1 VTGGPAES
9 GRDATWS
16 VEDIP
21 YRALAPER
29 VREDRLL
36 FHIVA
41 SAAFVEIT
49 SDVYTRNLVKFFHGD
64 SEVVEWLESSWEKD
78 EVQHGVALK
87 RYVQTAW
94 PEFDWDAA
102 YRNFI
107 AEFME
112 FCSVDQLSSTRALE
126 MVSRCVVETG
136 TAAFYRMLANASPEP
151 VLRQIASNISLDEV
165 RHFKHF
171 YRYFLRHRD
180 NEQTSRRAVL
190 STLWARLG
198 EIDSEDAYYSFKH
211 VYLAR
216 HPGIAFDNRAYK
228 AYRNGVRKICKRHF
242 PYEMATKMLLKP
254 LDLGVPTGRIV
265 IPTVTAATRL
275 LFSI

>member
-1 VTGGPAES
+1 VTGGPPNSEREA
-9 GRDATWS
+9 GWS

-21 YRALAPER
+21 YHRLARER
-29 VREDRLL
+29 VREDRLI

-49 SDVYTRNLVKFFHGD
+49 SDVYTRNLAAFFRGD
-64 SEVVEWLESSWEKD
+64 SEIVEWLECSWEKD

-87 RYVQTAW
+87 RYVQNAW

-102 YRNFI
+102 YRDFL
-107 AEFME
+107 AEFMK
-112 FCSVDQLSSTRALE
+112 FCSIDQLSGTRALE
-126 MVSRCVVETG
+126 MASRCVVETG
-136 TAAFYRMLANASPEP
+136 TAAFYRMLADASPEP
-151 VLRQIASNISLDEV
+151 VLRQIALNISLDEV

-171 YRYFLRHRD
+171 YRYFLRYRE
-180 NEQTSRRAVL
+180 NERTSRAAVL
-190 STLWARLG
+190 GTLWARLA

-216 HPGIAFDNRAYK
+216 HPGVSFDDKAYR

-242 PYEMATKMLLKP
+242 PHEMATKMLLKP
-254 LDLGVPTGRIV
+254 LGLAVPVSRIV